1 MTALEL
7 SQAVGKIGFLPFG
20 ETKTTWRANTPHV
33 TLEQIRVQV
42 RILDAKTA
50 YGNARYLITP
60 VSGSGQTWVNADRV
74 QIEKEEVQS

>member
-7 SQAVGKIGFLPFG
+7 SEAIGKRGSILSDS
-20 ETKTTWRANTPHV
+20 
-33 TLEQIRVQV
+33 IRVLV
-42 RILDAKTA
+42 LIMDGKTA

-60 VSGSGQTWVNADRV
+60 VSGSGQIWVNADRV